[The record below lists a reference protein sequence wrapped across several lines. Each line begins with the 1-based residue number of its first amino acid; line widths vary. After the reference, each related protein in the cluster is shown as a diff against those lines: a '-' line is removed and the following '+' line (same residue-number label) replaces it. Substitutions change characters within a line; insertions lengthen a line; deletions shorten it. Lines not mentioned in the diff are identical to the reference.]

1 MAAPDTRLY
10 GCGSFAPKVGRTESP
25 GEPAALEET
34 MNYLKLIGL
43 TAALMLAMA
52 GGAAPARAALSAD
65 SLYEPT
71 TFVAIDLQLSQ
82 ASVEALEDEPGEYV
96 EGTFAVAESGGTPDT
111 IGTYS
116 TPIVVG
122 VRLKGSGSFEGLDGK
137 AAFKVKFA
145 EFVKGQKFLGLKA
158 LTLNSMV
165 QDPAMIREV
174 LSYETFRASDVVA
187 PRTGYAYVWLNGID
201 YGLHLNVETMDD
213 VALKR
218 AFGDFDDPQHLYE
231 GPAGVD
237 LAPGSAGMYEV
248 DEGDEE
254 ELSDLEALIVA
265 ANLTSPD
272 FSERIAP
279 VADLAQMTREWAVER
294 YIAHWDGYSG
304 KNNNNHFLYSDP
316 NGVFQVL
323 PWGTDQTFYRFWHP
337 FDDEGGT
344 LFEQCLAEVACRTEY
359 AEALVAV
366 DELVA
371 TVDLS
376 ARTAELAALVAPW
389 QAYEIANSE
398 REPFDADQIERS
410 VEDLLEFLEER
421 PKFLADW
428 LAINL
433 PDEPEE
439 PGEPNHPDEPA
450 EPGDS
455 GSEPVASTGATSSA
469 GPASHPAPASTPK
482 LSGRLKLNRS
492 RLDRGLLTLHAS
504 VTGPGKLTQRAEIVT
519 ADGRLTACATSDRAD
534 AAGPLKI
541 TCRLSAEVRGLLA
554 IRWQRL
560 QISLRFQP
568 PTGEPTNL
576 QTTIRLP
583 RQTGA

>member
-1 MAAPDTRLY
+1 MGSLKLTGLAAALLFVMAGTAAP
-10 GCGSFAPKVGRTESP
+10 A
-25 GEPAALEET
+25 
-34 MNYLKLIGL
+34 
-43 TAALMLAMA
+43 
-52 GGAAPARAALSAD
+52 ARAALTSD

-122 VRLKGSGSFEGLDGK
+122 VRLKGSGSFEGLEGK

-145 EFVKGQKFLGLKA
+145 EFVKGQKFLGLKG

-165 QDPAMIREV
+165 QDPAMVREV
-174 LSYETFRASDVVA
+174 LAYETFRADGVVA

-218 AFGDFDDPQHLYE
+218 AYGDFDDPQHLYE

-265 ANLTSPD
+265 ANLTSPG
-272 FSERIAP
+272 FSERMTS
-279 VADLAQMTREWAVER
+279 VADLDQMTREWAVER

-323 PWGTDQTFYRFWHP
+323 PWGTDQTFYRYWHP
-337 FDDEGGT
+337 FDGDGGT
-344 LFEQCLAEVACRTEY
+344 LFEQCLAETACGAQY
-359 AEALVAV
+359 ADALAAV

-376 ARTAELAALVAPW
+376 ARTEQLATLVAPW

-398 REPFDADQIERS
+398 REPFQADQIERS
-410 VEDLLEFLEER
+410 VEDLIEFLELR
-421 PKFLADW
+421 PEVLAEW
-428 LAINL
+428 LAANY
-433 PDEPEE
+433 PEE
-439 PGEPNHPDEPA
+439 PGEPKEPEDPGDPA
-450 EPGDS
+450 EPSDPGN
-455 GSEPVASTGATSSA
+455 EPVEPGAVTSGT
-469 GPASHPAPASTPK
+469 GPAADPAPATTPK
-482 LSGRLKLNRS
+482 LSGRLTVDRS
-492 RLDRGLLTLHAS
+492 RLDRGLLTVRTS
-504 VTGPGKLTQRAEIVT
+504 VTGPGRLTQRAEVAT
-519 ADGRLTACATSDRAD
+519 ASGRLTACAASHQVDT
-534 AAGPLKI
+534 AGLLAI
-541 TCRLSAEVRGLLA
+541 TCRLSAEVRRRLA
-554 IRWQRL
+554 TRWLRL

-568 PTGEPTNL
+568 RTGEPTDL
-576 QTTIRLP
+576 RTTLRLP
-583 RQTGA
+583 READA